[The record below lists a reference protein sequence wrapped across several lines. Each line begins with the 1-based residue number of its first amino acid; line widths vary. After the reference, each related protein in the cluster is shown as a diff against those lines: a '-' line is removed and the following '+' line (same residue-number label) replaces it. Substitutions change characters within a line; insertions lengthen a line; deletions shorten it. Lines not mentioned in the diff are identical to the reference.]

1 MINKNDDYIYVKC
14 FPVRQPIGN
23 FFVGVISWEDLN
35 KVSYADQRRIEKGD
49 TDIEYHFGIQRR
61 LSPSRVKEIGEYVN
75 YTDATFP
82 TSVILSI
89 DSYDFEN
96 DIKNIE
102 IIEGKEGKYVMPVLK
117 IRNEEKIAKIIDGQH
132 RIAGLNNLTHGVNF
146 ELNVTI
152 YIDMD
157 IEDQAMVFATI
168 NKSHTKVN
176 KSLVY
181 DLFEFAKSRS
191 PQKTCHTIAKYL
203 NKKDGSPFI
212 NKIKMLGNAEDPL
225 ETITQATFVE
235 NLLKYISKNPKSD
248 RDRLKRGKKIKLAT
262 DRELE
267 MRPFQNLFAIEKDG
281 KIARLIWN
289 YFEAVKAKWPN
300 AWTKVDR
307 GNILNRSTG
316 FIALMRF
323 FRDAYNSLGRVNQTV
338 STEEFLLIFEKIEL
352 SEEDFNPDNF
362 IPGSGGQ
369 VKLYNQL
376 KAYLL
381 EG

>member
-1 MINKNDDYIYVKC
+1 MIEKKIDEIMIKCSPVK
-14 FPVRQPIGN
+14 QPIGE
-23 FFVGVISWEDLN
+23 FYIGVISWIDLN
-35 KVSYADQRRIEKGD
+35 KISYADQRRIEKGD

-61 LSPSRVKEIGEYVN
+61 LSDKRVREIGEYVN
-75 YTDATFP
+75 YLDATFP
-82 TSVILSI
+82 TSIILSI

-96 DIKNIE
+96 DIKNVELTNIS
-102 IIEGKEGKYVMPVLK
+102 EGEYTIPILK
-117 IRNEEKIAKIIDGQH
+117 IRNDKNIAKIIDGQH
-132 RIAGLNNLTHGVNF
+132 RIAGLKNLKENINF

-235 NLLKYISKNPKSD
+235 SLLKYISKNPKSD
-248 RDRLKRGKKIKLAT
+248 RDRLKRGKKIKLLT
-262 DRELE
+262 DKEIE
-267 MRPFQNLFAIEKDG
+267 TRPFQNFFANEADG
-281 KIARLIWN
+281 KIARIIWN
-289 YFEAVKAKWPN
+289 YFNAVKEKWPT
-300 AWTKVDR
+300 AWNEVDR

-323 FRDAYNSLGRVNQTV
+323 LRDAYNSFGKANEMI
-338 STEEFLLIFEKIEL
+338 SIEDFSLIFGKMDL
-352 SEEDFNPDNF
+352 RDKDFNPETF

-369 VKLYNQL
+369 VALYNKL
-376 KAYLL
+376 KSYL
-381 EG
+381 